1 VACPSLSTSAPCKPQ
16 ACPIDCVQTGFS
28 GWSGCSEI
36 CGGGVDKRTR
46 SVLTNNQHGGKPCDI
61 PEEVKSCNTHPCP
74 IHCEYEWQPWSGCSV
89 SCGKGFQTR
98 EIVVLVAAKHGGRA
112 CPNTQSRMCNT
123 HACPTPSPTPAPTP
137 APTPPPT
144 PADSTPVLTLLG
156 KAGVT
161 IEADLNG
168 LYVDAGASCTDSVWG
183 DLSAAIKTEG
193 TVSRNKPGT
202 YPLTYKCTNPAPWK
216 RSATPVSRTV
226 VVQDTTIPVCNLKGA
241 ATVSIEASFPY
252 TDAGATCT
260 DNIDGVVSVVKTGSV
275 NIEKEGTYKLTYTAK
290 DKSANAAKQVV
301 RTIKVSDTLKPVIAL
316 KYGGQTIH
324 KSAATD
330 KGVNGESNPA
340 QKYLFGRR
348 LMAEAGQGSN
358 VAMIGA
364 IAACV
369 AGIALVAS
377 TMTAKKEAALG
388 QLV

>member
-1 VACPSLSTSAPCKPQ
+1 
-16 ACPIDCVQTGFS
+16 
-28 GWSGCSEI
+28 
-36 CGGGVDKRTR
+36 
-46 SVLTNNQHGGKPCDI
+46 
-61 PEEVKSCNTHPCP
+61 
-74 IHCEYEWQPWSGCSV
+74 
-89 SCGKGFQTR
+89 
-98 EIVVLVAAKHGGRA
+98 
-112 CPNTQSRMCNT
+112 
-123 HACPTPSPTPAPTP
+123 
-137 APTPPPT
+137 
-144 PADSTPVLTLLG
+144 VLTLLG

-168 LYVDAGASCTDSVWG
+168 LYVDAGASCTDSIWG